1 MKKNDTVFFFT
12 LIDLLL
18 QIMFFGV
25 FLFVAYL
32 AVEAKRGASGH
43 TKPDPVPVIDGVEKA
58 AGVPLM
64 ELKDFFTKMGPVTK
78 LSRELNTHRAE
89 VIKPDGKAPG
99 KPSCLSTD
107 CLASTTFPGQ
117 RQLFLP
123 TTTITNLLTDRLFL
137 YTDPDRSRG

>member
-25 FLFVAYL
+25 FLFVAYV

-43 TKPDPVPVIDGVEKA
+43 TKPDPVPAIDGLEKA
-58 AGVPLM
+58 AGLPLM
-64 ELKDFFTKMGPVTK
+64 ELEDFFTKMSPVTK

-89 VIKPDGKAPG
+89 LIKPDGKAPG
-99 KPSCLSTD
+99 
-107 CLASTTFPGQ
+107 
-117 RQLFLP
+117 
-123 TTTITNLLTDRLFL
+123 
-137 YTDPDRSRG
+137 